1 METSN
6 HPTQVG
12 YDRLRRDFPMVFGE
26 PYRMRDT
33 KNDEDVK
40 HIREFEEEYFEKEV
54 KEATHTIY
62 PLRKG

>member
-1 METSN
+1 
-6 HPTQVG
+6 
-12 YDRLRRDFPMVFGE
+12 MVFGE

-40 HIREFEEEYFEKEV
+40 HIRQFEEEYFEKEV

-62 PLRKG
+62 PLRKK